1 MLEGIIFHS
10 LPYKSLFRGCRLC
23 SANALSFPVKV
34 TEWGRCLVIPA
45 IPCSMYQLGLLLHHP
60 VRKSCPDWYGRTTDA
75 VQPVFSRFWMSK
87 DILLLMLSD
96 LRSTVLRA
104 REYMDANGWILVSLS

>member
-1 MLEGIIFHS
+1 MLEGILFHS

-23 SANALSFPVKV
+23 SAIALSFPVKV

-45 IPCSMYQLGLLLHHP
+45 TPCSMYQLGLLLHHP
-60 VRKSCPDWYGRTTDA
+60 VRKSCLDWYGRTTDA

-87 DILLLMLSD
+87 DNLLLMLSD
-96 LRSTVLRA
+96 RQI
-104 REYMDANGWILVSLS
+104 NGIESKRIYGR